1 MKNTHLYLS
10 LLFILTCAKE
20 DSQSPN
26 TPPSQI
32 VKQYA
37 LTASAGEG
45 GTVTG
50 GGTFASGTQVS
61 LTATPSSGYSF
72 SGWSTGS
79 TANPLTVTLNTNTTI
94 TANFQVIINSY
105 TLTVSAGEGG
115 SVSTEG
121 GEYEEGTEVTIS
133 AIPNEGYEFTEWS
146 DGSTDIERTITLTTN
161 LTLESLYTPLGN
173 PFISIIQPNYL
184 NPSHLTRIP
193 YLHRNYIEMYNTY
206 GRGLVLDNYVGPPRD
221 AVVIDY
227 NGDGYYDLVHSGT
240 DWENS
245 FRAAIPDDDPLGN
258 QHRNKIQFFYGNEIG
273 ELTLDAEMSNKFWG
287 LLHGYKGNVNDYN
300 NDGIPD
306 MLFTGT
312 GWHGPSINNSPPE
325 YLNHEYPT
333 MLLSN
338 GVGNY
343 EQINFFELSDH
354 YDHSVSSGDYD
365 NDGDVDVMFVK
376 PGHRPQWV
384 EEYGMSVGRIL
395 KNNGNGTFEIKE
407 LIETE
412 TYDGYQGF
420 EISNQLVPL
429 GITFNKFASELVDI
443 NNDGFLDWILGGS
456 KNSGSHILLGNGIDF
471 MSGIIEL
478 PGVTNYD
485 FLFHSKM
492 YDYDLDGDLDI
503 IAYRIPDSESGSHY
517 EGWYMQILKNEGGT
531 FIDVS
536 STDINDNSY
545 FGGSYYPPFIDIADF
560 DNDGV
565 IELFNNAIDRNSGY
579 IPCST
584 CLNPKLEWELIN
596 GIFIRQ

>member
-1 MKNTHLYLS
+1 MHSAPTS
-10 LLFILTCAKE
+10 TV
-20 DSQSPN
+20 Q
-26 TPPSQI
+26 TPEPEPP
-32 VKQYA
+32 A
-37 LTASAGEG
+37 P
-45 GTVTG
+45 
-50 GGTFASGTQVS
+50 TQ
-61 LTATPSSGYSF
+61 
-72 SGWSTGS
+72 
-79 TANPLTVTLNTNTTI
+79 
-94 TANFQVIINSY
+94 Y

-115 SVSTEG
+115 TVSTEG
-121 GEYEEGTEVTIS
+121 VTYDEGTEVTIT
-133 AIPNEGYEFTEWS
+133 AIPGEGYEFTGWS
-146 DGSTDIERTITLTTN
+146 DGSSDIEITIVLTNN

-173 PFISIIQPNYL
+173 PFTSITQPNYL
-184 NPSHLTRIP
+184 NASHLTRIP
-193 YLHRNYIEMYNTY
+193 YLHRNYEEMYNTY
-206 GRGLVLDNYVGPPRD
+206 GINLVKDNYVGPPRD

-258 QHRNKIQFFYGNEIG
+258 QHRNKIQFFYGDETG
-273 ELTLDAEMSNKFWG
+273 RLTLDVGMSDKFWG

-306 MLFTGT
+306 MLFAGT

-338 GVGNY
+338 GIGNY
-343 EQINFFELSDH
+343 EQINFLELSDH

-376 PGHRPQWV
+376 PGHRPEWV
-384 EEYGMSVGRIL
+384 SQFGMSVGRIL
-395 KNNGNGTFEIKE
+395 NNNGDGTFEIKE

-412 TYDGYQGF
+412 SYDNNQSF
-420 EISNQLVPL
+420 EISNQLIPL
-429 GITFNKFASELVDI
+429 GITFGKFASELIDI

-456 KNSGSHILLGNGIDF
+456 KDSGSHVLLGNGIDF

-478 PGVTNYD
+478 PGVSNHD

-517 EGWYMQILKNEGGT
+517 EGWYMQILKNEGGS

-545 FGGSYYPPFIDIADF
+545 FGGSYYPPFIDITDF
-560 DNDGV
+560 DNDGI
-565 IELFNNAIDRNSGY
+565 IEIFNNAIDRNSDY